1 MGHLHKDARPIAGGF
16 VASAGPPMAEV
27 HQDFQT
33 ILDDGMRLAA
43 FDVTYQADPASVVLK
58 TRIIQSQA
66 GLVII

>member
-1 MGHLHKDARPIAGGF
+1 
-16 VASAGPPMAEV
+16 MAEV

-33 ILDDGMRLAA
+33 VLDDGMRLAA
-43 FDVTYQADPASVVLK
+43 FDMTYKADPASVVLK